1 MMHAP
6 MNLLTTA
13 KARGTLTPVSTQT
26 VLMRVSSRK
35 TFADQARSGDFP
47 ARFSMVGRIGG
58 LRPAGSARVLRS
70 TNPVLPGHPFSSG
83 RPGSF
88 KGPLTMSDT
97 ASGDATPRA
106 KFDPAT
112 EIGYYLSED
121 SHLDLQQL
129 VSAIYAVGVLTST
142 PDGEVGADIEPHQL
156 APLFFTLARAG
167 ERIIE
172 DLVDSFPA
180 HPTPRRAPAGP
191 TNDRRAA

>member
-13 KARGTLTPVSTQT
+13 KARGTPAPVSTQT
-26 VLMRVSSRK
+26 VLMRFCIRED
-35 TFADQARSGDFP
+35 FADQARSGFIP
-47 ARFSMVGRIGG
+47 GALFYGRVRRG
-58 LRPAGSARVLRS
+58 LRPAGSARSSGMQTGVTRP
-70 TNPVLPGHPFSSG
+70 PVLHLAV
-83 RPGSF
+83 GSIERT
-88 KGPLTMSDT
+88 LTMSDT

-121 SHLDLQQL
+121 THLDLQML
-129 VSAIYAVGVLTST
+129 ASALYALGTLTTT
-142 PDGEVGADIEPHQL
+142 PLSEVGADIEPHQL

-180 HPTPRRAPAGP
+180 HPTPRRAPAAP

>member
-1 MMHAP
+1 MMGAP
-6 MNLLTTA
+6 MNLLTFGEA
-13 KARGTLTPVSTQT
+13 PGTPAPVSTQT
-26 VLMRVSSRK
+26 VLMRSEIRE
-35 TFADQARSGDFP
+35 TLADQARSGIFP
-47 ARFSMVGRIGG
+47 ARFSMVGCVGG
-58 LRPAGSARVLRS
+58 LRPAGSARVLRYFS
-70 TNPVLPGHPFSSG
+70 PALPGHLPEIGWSG
-83 RPGSF
+83 LS
-88 KGPLTMSDT
+88 KGPLTMSEP

-106 KFDPAT
+106 TFDPSA

-142 PDGEVGADIEPHQL
+142 PLSEVGADIEAHQI